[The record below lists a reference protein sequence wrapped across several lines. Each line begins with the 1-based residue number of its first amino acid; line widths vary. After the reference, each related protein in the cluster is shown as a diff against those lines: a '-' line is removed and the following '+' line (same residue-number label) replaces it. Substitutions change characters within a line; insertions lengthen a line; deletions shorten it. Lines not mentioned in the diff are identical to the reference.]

1 MKGLKR
7 LILLLLISFLFV
19 SIKGVKA
26 FADSYNVYADSYI
39 LMEKSTKRV
48 LAGNNI
54 HKSSLPASITKILT
68 CITAIENG
76 NLDEYYKIT
85 KEAVNQEGSKVYFEI
100 NEEVK
105 LIDLLYGMM
114 LRSGNECA
122 YMVSVCVS
130 KSEEKFVELMN
141 EKARMIGMKNSIFN
155 NSSGLDENSTN
166 HTTAYDMAILMS
178 YCLDNEVFRKITET
192 VTYSFKNKDGL
203 VRTIENKH
211 KLVKGYDFVTGGKT
225 GDG

>member
-85 KEAVNQEGSKVYFEI
+85 KEAVNQEGSKVY
-100 NEEVK
+100 
-105 LIDLLYGMM
+105 
-114 LRSGNECA
+114 
-122 YMVSVCVS
+122 
-130 KSEEKFVELMN
+130 
-141 EKARMIGMKNSIFN
+141 
-155 NSSGLDENSTN
+155 
-166 HTTAYDMAILMS
+166 
-178 YCLDNEVFRKITET
+178 
-192 VTYSFKNKDGL
+192 
-203 VRTIENKH
+203 
-211 KLVKGYDFVTGGKT
+211 
-225 GDG
+225 

>member
-7 LILLLLISFLFV
+7 LCLLILILFLLV
-19 SIKGVKA
+19 IINGVKT
-26 FADSYNVYADSYI
+26 FADSYDVYADSYI

-54 HKSSLPASITKILT
+54 YKSSLPASITKVLT

-76 NLDEYYKIT
+76 NLNDYYKIT
-85 KEAVNQEGSKVYFEI
+85 KEAVNQEGSKVYFEV

-114 LRSGNECA
+114 LRSGNDCA

-130 KSEEKFVELMN
+130 KSEREFVELMN

-166 HTTAYDMAILMS
+166 HTTAYDMALLMA
-178 YCLDNEVFRKITET
+178 YCLDNEVFCRITDT
-192 VTYSFKNKDGL
+192 VTYTFKNKNFFRL
-203 VRTIENKH
+203 
-211 KLVKGYDFVTGGKT
+211 LP
-225 GDG
+225 

>member
-114 LRSGNECA
+114 LRSGNDCA

-141 EKARMIGMKNSIFN
+141 EKARSIGMNNTLYN
-155 NSSGLDENSTN
+155 NSTGLPALEQYSTARD
-166 HTTAYDMAILMS
+166 TAKLLNVVSLYDI
-178 YCLDNEVFRKITET
+178 YK
-192 VTYSFKNKDGL
+192 KDCGICPIKAWAKGL
-203 VRTIENKH
+203 
-211 KLVKGYDFVTGGKT
+211 
-225 GDG
+225 